1 MAIVVIAI
9 LVILGL
15 GGFVAR
21 RATSHLG
28 RGKKAPDFVAQAA
41 LGGEVQ
47 SFRLKAA
54 LAKGPVVL
62 YFYPKSFTSGCT
74 VEAHAF
80 SAAVPEFAGLGATV
94 VGISG
99 DDIETQKK
107 FSTQECQSAFLVASD
122 PGLAIGKQYD
132 VALAPGVPNRTSYV
146 IAPTGS
152 IIYVYSAL
160 DPSKHV
166 ENTLAAVAKWRSEHH

>member
-1 MAIVVIAI
+1 MAIVVIVI
-9 LVILGL
+9 LVLLGL

-21 RATSHLG
+21 RATSHLAK
-28 RGKKAPDFVAQAA
+28 GKRAPDFVAEAA

-47 SFRLKAA
+47 SFRLKDA
-54 LAKGPVVL
+54 LVKGPVVL

-146 IAPTGS
+146 IAPDGTIAEAFTS
-152 IIYVYSAL
+152 MFQ
-160 DPSKHV
+160 PQEHV
-166 ENTLAAVAKWRSEHH
+166 QKTLAAVRALANR